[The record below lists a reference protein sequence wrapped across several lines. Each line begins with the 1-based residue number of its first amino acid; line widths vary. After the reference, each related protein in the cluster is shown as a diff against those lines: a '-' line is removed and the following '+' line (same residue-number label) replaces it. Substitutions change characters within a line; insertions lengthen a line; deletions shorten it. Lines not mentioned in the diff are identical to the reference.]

1 MQARGGNLHCMGN
14 NRKNRK
20 GKGHGGL
27 IAFIITVSVLV
38 LLAGA
43 AAAVY
48 FLSFD
53 TVSLFSDTSFRQVVP
68 SGTVTSL
75 RFRLA
80 LDGKRLNV
88 VSMPDQCFG
97 SPDVFRSALA
107 SSDCDYAILS
117 PVPAAY
123 AVINEIDVSALL
135 PDTVVLGIH
144 DETGTSFFDVS
155 LVSDE
160 LSGWEDAAAAISAET
175 ASMSQNIALVYE
187 STIDELAQDIME
199 FFPAGHV
206 TEFRKKGALRMFAS
220 TTLETMDE
228 QGIVLAMCPFV
239 NGFANFFNREN
250 PVSWIVDYR
259 FASTVPAA
267 SLYGVVA
274 PDFGSLPA
282 ILRAAEKGSRT
293 AVTLNY
299 IYEKR

>member
-1 MQARGGNLHCMGN
+1 MCARGGNLHCMGKK
-14 NRKNRK
+14 RKE
-20 GKGHGGL
+20 KGHGGL
-27 IAFIITVSVLV
+27 KAFIITVSVLV

-48 FLSFD
+48 FLAFD

-68 SGTVTSL
+68 SGTITKL
-75 RFRLA
+75 RLRLA

-88 VSMPDQCFG
+88 VAMPDQCFG
-97 SPDVFRSALA
+97 SPDVFRSVLA

-123 AVINEIDVSALL
+123 AVINEVDVSDLL
-135 PDTVVLGIH
+135 PDTVVVGIH
-144 DETGTSFFDVS
+144 DGTGISCFDVS

-160 LSGWEDAAAAISAET
+160 LSGWEAAAAAISAET
-175 ASMSQNIALVYE
+175 ASMSRNIALVYE
-187 STIDELAQDIME
+187 NEIEELAQAIVNL
-199 FFPAGHV
+199 FPAGHV

-220 TTLETMDE
+220 SSLDTMDE
-228 QGIVLAMCPFV
+228 QGIVLAMCPYV

-282 ILRAAEKGSRT
+282 ILRNAEKGSRMT
-293 AVTLNY
+293 VTLDY